1 MPLSLFG
8 ADHKPAL
15 RARRDRKA
23 VGTAEVTRGSES
35 ENKGEGG
42 GAGGG
47 ATEEPGGAAG
57 GGGPADCRTE
67 TGVGWG
73 GRALL
78 QGLQGRS
85 TAQFRGSAALL
96 LPGDWLMDSLSLHHG
111 LHRPGGSV
119 RGIPTSCWTCHSR
132 ARRDSLHEAPAFL
145 K

>member
-57 GGGPADCRTE
+57 GGGGQGPAAGAT
-67 TGVGWG
+67 
-73 GRALL
+73 RA
-78 QGLQGRS
+78 
-85 TAQFRGSAALL
+85 F
-96 LPGDWLMDSLSLHHG
+96 
-111 LHRPGGSV
+111 
-119 RGIPTSCWTCHSR
+119 HS
-132 ARRDSLHEAPAFL
+132 PV
-145 K
+145 